1 MPPGPP
7 SPRQSLSIQGVF
19 LLSKKGKSH
28 SQSSLRIPNIAANAT
43 NAMIHGERVLISL
56 FGSMGFVVWVVTQL
70 WLAQMGGDE
79 EGGRK
84 GMKNKERGK
93 GK

>member
-1 MPPGPP
+1 
-7 SPRQSLSIQGVF
+7 
-19 LLSKKGKSH
+19 
-28 SQSSLRIPNIAANAT
+28 
-43 NAMIHGERVLISL
+43 VLISL

-70 WLAQMGGDE
+70 WLAQMGSDE

-93 GK
+93 EK